1 MRNRLSAHA
10 NILNV
15 SLAYLWH
22 NAAAPLRLNQEV
34 KMEGKV
40 EIEDL
45 WRFVE
50 SNENQFPI
58 FMKLFEEADDPS
70 VRRELVILTL
80 DANSFFQRHI
90 ADLGFSSREEIDEEN
105 KQQTHSFLS
114 RVEHLHEA
122 ATEAKKGSDFVSGL
136 DLGKLQEGL
145 VAIFICCLDQDWN
158 NILVQYRT
166 VSMFA
171 ALIEHLL
178 RDNASVSWLRW
189 QLDLTGSAAE
199 QAQVPDMTYREGICS
214 MNVNPEYDIMLSV
227 LNVTVSLSEQSIIYT
242 DHPGFIHLYVPTLPK
257 GNENVLKLMTLR
269 DSKYYFSALKF
280 KNTIHKMLNELKM
293 TSGQSKEQELGDF
306 ELKIGPH
313 GPAVQMDEMYF
324 ADENPSLSYDV
335 VPAIKFSSWPV
346 CCLEWAQ
353 RKRLWPPQTLVD
365 EIIQEGFHL
374 VPKVSSLHGDEDLD
388 WRFSFSKAE
397 AKLMTAKGLGNRNYC
412 YRIFKMAI
420 KENISSTCS
429 LLTSYHLKTL
439 LLWASERQP
448 PARWSDE
455 NLSVCF
461 LGLLD
466 DLLHSLVNGS
476 CPHYFIAELNLF
488 SNCSTD
494 HLHYLACQVSAI
506 RKSPL
511 KHLKRPW
518 EDPKVAYDNF
528 IDSMTEWKDMDYD
541 EIK

>member
-1 MRNRLSAHA
+1 MPVAQCSS
-10 NILNV
+10 ISV
-15 SLAYLWH
+15 E
-22 NAAAPLRLNQEV
+22 PEV
-34 KMEGKV
+34 KMEWKV

-45 WRFVE
+45 WRFAE
-50 SNENQFPI
+50 SNENHFPI
-58 FMKLFEEADDPS
+58 FMKFFEEVDDPS
-70 VRRELVILTL
+70 VRGKLAISTL
-80 DANSFFQRHI
+80 DANSSFQRHI

-145 VAIFICCLDQDWN
+145 VEIFLCCLDQDWSY
-158 NILVQYRT
+158 ILGQYKG
-166 VSMFA
+166 VSMFET
-171 ALIEHLL
+171 LIKHLL

-189 QLDLTGSAAE
+189 QLDLTGSMAE

-227 LNVTVSLSEQSIIYT
+227 FNVNLSLSERSIIYT

-280 KNTIHKMLNELKM
+280 KNAIYKMLNELKM
-293 TSGQSKEQELGDF
+293 TSDQCKELEMEDF

-313 GPAVQMDEMYF
+313 GPAVQMDETYSD
-324 ADENPSLSYDV
+324 DENPFLSYDV
-335 VPAIKFSSWPV
+335 VPAIKFSNWPV

-353 RKRLWPPQTLVD
+353 RKRLWPQTLVD

-374 VPKVSSLHGDEDLD
+374 VPKVSSPHGDEDLD

-397 AKLMTAKGLGNRNYC
+397 GKLMTAKGLGNRNYC

-466 DLLHSLVNGS
+466 DLLHSLLNAS
-476 CPHYFIAELNLF
+476 CPHYFIPELNLF

-494 HLHYLACQVSAI
+494 HLHYLACRVSVI

-511 KHLKRPW
+511 KHLKRPG
-518 EDPKVAYDNF
+518 EDPKEGYDNF
-528 IDSMTEWKDMDYD
+528 IGAMKEWKDMDYD